1 MGENRYRQLFKKDSK
16 VAKEI
21 FERSEKNIYKIK
33 KNIKKQRKKDNYE
46 NKI

>member
-21 FERSEKNIYKIK
+21 FAKLK
-33 KNIKKQRKKDNYE
+33 KTIQKK
-46 NKI
+46 